1 LKESKLST
9 SKPFL
14 QRPKVILAGM
24 FGSNSTAETFGCF
37 CLAAQHC
44 QPYYRVP
51 EEGWNWWWPETV
63 SDWYSYICLSQ
74 FIGHVL
80 ATSGS
85 CDLQEE
91 ALPFTE
97 AQWLRC
103 SCFLCCRRG
112 FFDKRLAQEVSGDSL
127 GDVSPMHQ
135 SPNLVCSEP
144 LFSWCS
150 LRSSRNVFSLQ
161 PFQLFKL
168 QRSCAL
174 KIPPLIVVEIIDE
187 SLSEMSLQEFK
198 GYVFKIMGG
207 CDKQGFPMKQGVLTQ
222 GRVRILMHR
231 GSLCSFP
238 VEMFWCYLQQ
248 VQCGK

>member
-1 LKESKLST
+1 MLFLALGIFRRLPLYSCGSWTFNPKSIARTVQKTLVVRYQREASGASKDTANSCQWLKGSKLST

-24 FGSNSTAETFGCF
+24 IGSNSTAETFGCF

-63 SDWYSYICLSQ
+63 SEWYSYICLSQ
-74 FIGHVL
+74 FIGHIL

-85 CDLQEE
+85 CDLKEG
-91 ALPFTE
+91 ALAFTE

-127 GDVSPMHQ
+127 GDVSTMHQ
-135 SPNLVCSEP
+135 RPSLVCSDHFF
-144 LFSWCS
+144 LDVHFCQ
-150 LRSSRNVFSLQ
+150 VGIF
-161 PFQLFKL
+161 F
-168 QRSCAL
+168 
-174 KIPPLIVVEIIDE
+174 
-187 SLSEMSLQEFK
+187 
-198 GYVFKIMGG
+198 
-207 CDKQGFPMKQGVLTQ
+207 
-222 GRVRILMHR
+222 
-231 GSLCSFP
+231 LCSPFNCSSSKDL
-238 VEMFWCYLQQ
+238 VH
-248 VQCGK
+248 